1 MTCVIV
7 PMDERLS
14 ATPRAH
20 APTLRALL
28 SYGFRPFFLAGGLWA
43 AAAIGLWIGVLLWGL
58 RLPTRF
64 DPLTWHIHEML
75 FGFVLAAI
83 AGFLL
88 TAIPNWTGRRPV
100 SGPLLGALFILWAL
114 ARIDSLACEYIPAGL
129 AIAADLAFPLALAVV
144 VAREIIAA
152 RNRRNMPIIAP
163 VIMLGAANLLVD
175 LGIQGFG
182 TLAGYGWRAA
192 LAAILV
198 LISVIGGRI
207 VPSFTRNWLVKQRA
221 AVLPAAAGILDR
233 GSLAALHAALVIW
246 VFLPQARI
254 TGIALLAGAAINLW
268 RLLRWRGIATRAE
281 PLLLILHLGYGWLV
295 LGVGVLGLSTLDAA
309 FPLSAAIHTL
319 TVGAIGTMI
328 LAVMT
333 RVTRGH
339 SGRELSADA
348 PTSVIYG
355 LVMLAAIARI
365 SAEFAIG
372 RREALLVISA
382 ALWIGAFA
390 LFALRYGPL
399 CIRPRA
405 GS

>member
-1 MTCVIV
+1 
-7 PMDERLS
+7 MDETVS
-14 ATPRAH
+14 ATPRDH
-20 APTLRALL
+20 VLTLRALL
-28 SYGFRPFFLAGGLWA
+28 SYAFRPFFLVAGLWA
-43 AAAIGLWIGVLLWGL
+43 AAAIGLWIAVLSWGL

-64 DPLTWHIHEML
+64 DPLIWHIHEML

-100 SGPLLGALFILWAL
+100 SGPLLGALVGLWAL
-114 ARIDSLACEYIPAGL
+114 ARIDSLACEWIPPGL
-129 AIAADLAFPLALAVV
+129 AIVADVSFPLGLAAV

-163 VIMLGAANLLVD
+163 VIVLGAANLLVD
-175 LGIQGFG
+175 LSIEGFG

-192 LAAILV
+192 LAAILI

-207 VPSFTRNWLVKQRA
+207 VPTFTRNWLAKRKVA
-221 AVLPAAAGILDR
+221 ALPAAAGTLDR
-233 GSLAALHAALVIW
+233 GSLGALHAALMIW

-254 TGIALLAGAAINLW
+254 TGIALLTGAAINLW
-268 RLLRWRGIATRAE
+268 RLLRWRGIGTRSE
-281 PLLLILHLGYGWLV
+281 PLLLILHVGYAWLV
-295 LGVGVLGLSTLDAA
+295 IGVAALGVATLDAA
-309 FPLSAAIHTL
+309 FPLNAAIHTL

-339 SGRELSADA
+339 TGHELSADG
-348 PTSVIYG
+348 PTIVIYG
-355 LVMLAAIARI
+355 LVMLAALVRI
-365 SAEFAIG
+365 SAEFALD
-372 RREALLVISA
+372 RRQILLVASA
-382 ALWIGAFA
+382 GLWIGAFA

-405 GS
+405 DS

>member
-1 MTCVIV
+1 
-7 PMDERLS
+7 MDETLS
-14 ATPRAH
+14 AAPRAYVL
-20 APTLRALL
+20 TLRALL
-28 SYGFRPFFLAGGLWA
+28 SYAFRPFFLAAGLWA
-43 AAAIGLWIGVLLWGL
+43 AAAIGLWIAVLTWGL
-58 RLPTRF
+58 PLPTRF

-100 SGPLLGALFILWAL
+100 SGPLLGALVSLWAL
-114 ARIDSLACEYIPAGL
+114 ARIDSLACEWIPPWL
-129 AIAADLAFPLALAVV
+129 AILADIAFPLALAAV

-163 VIMLGAANLLVD
+163 VIVLGAANLLVD
-175 LGIQGFG
+175 LSIEGFG
-182 TLAGYGWRAA
+182 TLAAYGWRAA
-192 LAAILV
+192 LAAILI

-207 VPSFTRNWLVKQRA
+207 VPTFTRNWLVKRKV
-221 AVLPAAAGILDR
+221 AVLPAAAGTLDR
-233 GSLAALHAALVIW
+233 GSLGVLHAALMIW
-246 VFLPQARI
+246 VFLPQARV

-268 RLLRWRGIATRAE
+268 RLLRWRGIDTRSE
-281 PLLLILHLGYGWLV
+281 PLLLILHVGYGWLV
-295 LGVGVLGLSTLDAA
+295 IGVAALGVATLDAA
-309 FPLSAAIHTL
+309 FPLNAAIHTL

-339 SGRELSADA
+339 TGNELSADG
-348 PTSVIYG
+348 PTIVTYG

-365 SAEFAIG
+365 SAEFALAQ
-372 RREALLVISA
+372 RETLLVASA
-382 ALWIGAFA
+382 GLWIGAFA

-399 CIRPRA
+399 CVRPRA
-405 GS
+405 DS

>member
-1 MTCVIV
+1 
-7 PMDERLS
+7 MDETLS

-20 APTLRALL
+20 VPTLRALL
-28 SYGFRPFFLAGGLWA
+28 SYGFRPFFLAAGLWA
-43 AAAIGLWIGVLLWGL
+43 AAAIGLWIAVLTWGFQ
-58 RLPTRF
+58 LPTRF

-100 SGPLLGALFILWAL
+100 RGPLLGALVSLWAL
-114 ARIDSLACEYIPAGL
+114 ARVDSLACEYVPAGL
-129 AIAADLAFPLALAVV
+129 AIAADLAFPVALAAI
-144 VAREIIAA
+144 VAREIITA
-152 RNRRNMPIIAP
+152 RNRRNMPIIVP
-163 VIMLGAANLLVD
+163 LIVLGAANLLVD

-192 LAAILV
+192 LAAILI

-207 VPSFTRNWLVKQRA
+207 VPSFTRNWLVKRKVA
-221 AVLPAAAGILDR
+221 ALPAAAGILDR
-233 GSLAALHAALVIW
+233 GSLGVLHAALMIW
-246 VFLPQARI
+246 VFLPHARV
-254 TGIALLAGAAINLW
+254 TGIALLTGAAVNLW

-295 LGVGVLGLSTLDAA
+295 LGVGVLGVSTLDAA
-309 FPLSAAIHTL
+309 FPLNAAIHTL

-339 SGRELSADA
+339 TGRELSADA
-348 PTSVIYG
+348 ATSVTYG
-355 LVMLAAIARI
+355 LVMLAAIVRL
-365 SAEFAIG
+365 SAEFASG
-372 RREALLVISA
+372 RRETLLVISA

-399 CIRPRA
+399 CVRPRA
-405 GS
+405 DS